1 MTDDSTPVLMGN
13 PDMELVLRDFRKP
26 AVLPGVYT
34 VEAGQ
39 QLIDADPGSPTYNQR
54 VDTDPPLETATQS
67 YEFRPL
73 QFSLDEGY
81 VHACYPADGSVGR
94 YPQVLP
100 HVTLNRDILPWERQL
115 IGARVAGDAPWVAL
129 LVFAVEELAD
139 QGEAVSR
146 PVTDLLQPPPG
157 VVGPA
162 INSQTVPPDILASDC
177 DVIDVP
183 AALFAA
189 VVPRE
194 EELHFLAHTRQVSLP
209 TTRADGEVL
218 TEGDFSVV
226 IANRFPREPG
236 GYVVHLV
243 SLEGYIG
250 RLSPGAIPDDQLV
263 RLCSL
268 YSWTF
273 VCDTVNTSDP
283 YALLQ
288 GLVAPTT
295 TPPVSPAD
303 AERLALR
310 LTPDPEAKLS
320 DYARRRLENG
330 FVPVSYRL
338 TTGELTLAWYRGPGT
353 PLTAPALPAPLAPS
367 PQPSSDYLLIY
378 EPDHAVFDV
387 SYACA
392 WALGRAIGLSDAGYA
407 EEIVR
412 ARRQLA
418 NRATQLAL
426 LALDPHRRAVEPED
440 VTGVRAFT
448 QLAERGPGALVA
460 MAAPQTTVPTPPAAR
475 QGALALSSIVSVLG
489 MRQTR
494 AQLTRTASQLAG
506 AMPNWLDRLALL
518 DGVPFGMLVP
528 DPVMLPPE
536 SLRMFRIDQ
545 GWITSLLDGA
555 RDVAAATGLDFA
567 LDPFLRG
574 ATGNTR
580 NQSSPAAAGLL
591 IRSQLVIDW
600 PEFDVTTTHNGQAL
614 NELRRELVAP
624 DTILLFYDR
633 IPDEVFIR
641 EPGAGI
647 HFSINGA
654 SRISLRQLDPAPGAT
669 PPLGAPLTT
678 EFPDRASGE
687 TVFDYLRPPTA
698 ADRLPEVM
706 DLRGPRGL
714 VRALAEALG
723 YTDLT
728 CAQFGL
734 ELTSAPYQQRLRPY
748 DGSAIDMP
756 GGPE

>member
-34 VEAGQ
+34 IVAGQ
-39 QLIDADPGSPTYNQR
+39 RLIDADPGSPTYNQR

-73 QFSLDEGY
+73 QFSLDEGC
-81 VHACYPADGSVGR
+81 VHACYPPDGSVGR

-115 IGARVAGDAPWVAL
+115 VGARVAGDAPWVAL
-129 LVFAVEELAD
+129 LVFAVDELAD
-139 QGEAVSR
+139 QGEAVRR
-146 PVTDLLQPPPG
+146 PVTDLLEPPPS
-157 VVGPA
+157 VAGPA
-162 INSQTVPPDILASDC
+162 ISPRTVPPDILASDC

-226 IANRFPREPG
+226 IANRFPRESG

-250 RLSPGAIPDDQLV
+250 RLGPGAIPADQLV

-273 VCDTVNTSDP
+273 GCDTVNTSDP

-288 GLVAPTT
+288 GLVAPSV
-295 TPPVSPAD
+295 TPPAD

-310 LTPDPEAKLS
+310 LTPDPGAMLS

-338 TTGELTLAWYRGPGT
+338 ATGELTLAWYRGPGT
-353 PLTAPALPAPLAPS
+353 PLTAPVLPAPLAPS
-367 PQPSSDYLLIY
+367 PQPSSDYLLVY
-378 EPDHAVFDV
+378 EPDHGVFDV
-387 SYACA
+387 SYASA
-392 WALGRAIGLSDAGYA
+392 WALGRAIGLSDPDYA

-412 ARRQLA
+412 ARRLLA
-418 NRATQLAL
+418 NRASQLAL

-460 MAAPQTTVPTPPAAR
+460 MAAPQTTVQTPPATR
-475 QGALALSSIVSVLG
+475 QGAPGLPSIMSVLG
-489 MRQTR
+489 TARTR
-494 AQLTRTASQLAG
+494 AQLTRTAGQLAG
-506 AMPNWLDRLALL
+506 TMPRWLDRLALL

-528 DPVMLPPE
+528 DPAMLPPE
-536 SLRMFRIDQ
+536 SLRMCRIDQ
-545 GWITSLLDGA
+545 GWITSLLNGA

-574 ATGNTR
+574 ATSNTR
-580 NQSSPAAAGLL
+580 DQGSLAAAALL

-600 PEFDVTTTHNGQAL
+600 PEFDVTATQGGQAL
-614 NELRRELVAP
+614 IELRRELVAP
-624 DTILLFYDR
+624 DTILVLYGR

-647 HFSINGA
+647 HFSINGQN
-654 SRISLRQLDPAPGAT
+654 RISLRQLDSSPGAS
-669 PPLGAPLTT
+669 PPLGTPLTT
-678 EFPDRASGE
+678 EFPDPESGE

-698 ADRLPEVM
+698 AERLPEVM
-706 DLRGPRGL
+706 NLRGPRGL
-714 VRALAEALG
+714 VPSLAAALG
-723 YTDLT
+723 YDDLT
-728 CAQFGL
+728 SAQFGL
-734 ELTSAPYQQRLRPY
+734 ELTSAPYQQRLRPAG
-748 DGSAIDMP
+748 GSALDVP
-756 GGPE
+756 GSAA